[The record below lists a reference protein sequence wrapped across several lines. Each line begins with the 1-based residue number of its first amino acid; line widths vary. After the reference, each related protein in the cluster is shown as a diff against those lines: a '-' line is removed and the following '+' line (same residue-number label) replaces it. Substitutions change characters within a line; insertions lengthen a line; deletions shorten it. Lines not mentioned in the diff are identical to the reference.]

1 MSLPRLFIKASA
13 PIFSIF
19 LILAGIIQL
28 RAQMWTLGI
37 LCILLA
43 MAGFIYSARLLE
55 DRPFSDEEVETLRP
69 WVAPVALWTI
79 VFSLLAVAV
88 FYTADQL
95 VSVETNRIAAIAW
108 VSSVVLAWMIV
119 WRAEFHADRFRHW

>member
-37 LCILLA
+37 LCILQGRSNFLT
-43 MAGFIYSARLLE
+43 YR
-55 DRPFSDEEVETLRP
+55 EVIH
-69 WVAPVALWTI
+69 ALGAKVKRQGDFT
-79 VFSLLAVAV
+79 
-88 FYTADQL
+88 
-95 VSVETNRIAAIAW
+95 
-108 VSSVVLAWMIV
+108 
-119 WRAEFHADRFRHW
+119 